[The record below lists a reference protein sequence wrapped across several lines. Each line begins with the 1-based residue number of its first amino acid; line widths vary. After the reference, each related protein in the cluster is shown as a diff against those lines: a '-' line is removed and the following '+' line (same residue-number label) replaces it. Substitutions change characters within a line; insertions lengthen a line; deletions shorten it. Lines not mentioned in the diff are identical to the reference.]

1 MDLIENK
8 ISIVQ
13 SLVRSS
19 DKGLILQ
26 PPKTPSSRRVVDIDG
41 DTVRILKIHKM
52 RQLES
57 KVRLGPSFSDNDL
70 VFPNNFGHPLNP
82 MALTRSLEKAREGF
96 GLDGMRLH
104 DLRHLH
110 ASVLIQE
117 GYDPLVISRRL
128 GHSKP
133 SMTMDI
139 YGHLMPGRQ
148 RQAAESFANAM
159 KAIS

>member
-1 MDLIENK
+1 MDLVGHK

-13 SLVRSS
+13 SLVRSA

-26 PPKTPSSRRVVDIDG
+26 PPKTQSSRRVVDIDDG
-41 DTVRILKIHKM
+41 TVRILNDHRM

-57 KVRLGPSFSDNDL
+57 KILLGPSFEDNDL
-70 VFPNNFGHPLNP
+70 VFPNSLGQPLNP
-82 MALTRSLEKAREGF
+82 MALTRALNNVKDGF
-96 GLDGMRLH
+96 GLEGMRLH

-117 GYDPLVISRRL
+117 GFSPVMISKRL
-128 GHSKP
+128 GHSNP
-133 SMTMDI
+133 SMTLDI
-139 YGHLMPGRQ
+139 YGHLMPGWQ